1 MIELIEFKKSTRDG
15 KKYMMVLNIDGRG
28 KTIHF
33 GSDGSKTY
41 LDHGDK
47 IKRKNYIA
55 RHEKNEDFT
64 KIGPASASRYVL
76 WNKKTL
82 DKSLKSFLSR
92 FNIKDIRN
100 TN

>member
-15 KKYMMVLNIDGRG
+15 KKYMLVLNENGRG

-33 GSDGSKTY
+33 GSAGSKTY

-55 RHEKNEDFT
+55 RHEVNEDFT
-64 KIGPASASRYVL
+64 KINPASASRYVL

-92 FNIKDIRN
+92 FNIKDIRKY
-100 TN
+100 

>member
-15 KKYMMVLNIDGRG
+15 KKYMLLLNVDGRG

-33 GSDGSKTY
+33 GSAGSKTY

-55 RHEKNEDFT
+55 RHEVNEDFT
-64 KIGPASASRYVL
+64 KINPASASRYIL

-92 FNIKDIRN
+92 FNIKDIRKY
-100 TN
+100 

>member
-33 GSDGSKTY
+33 GSAVSKTY

-55 RHEKNEDFT
+55 RHEVNEDFT
-64 KIGPASASRYVL
+64 KIGPSSASRYIL

-92 FNIKDIRN
+92 FNIKDIRKY
-100 TN
+100 